1 MSADYL
7 QVVLVLGGLGLS
19 ALLIY
24 LVSSGRIK
32 NFSVSIKDW
41 FSLKAEGHPSK
52 SVEKSGSESSTQ
64 EPRILDQVH
73 RFKRVMSA
81 HGMRPEHW
89 SRFFKACNA
98 PFEIQRTDQVNDDT
112 LPKEITENLT
122 HSMFDL
128 RH

>member
-52 SVEKSGSESSTQ
+52 SVEKSGAESSTQ
-64 EPRILDQVH
+64 EPSILDQVH
-73 RFKRVMSA
+73 RSSESCPPM
-81 HGMRPEHW
+81 
-89 SRFFKACNA
+89 ACGPKIGHAFSEPVTLLSKSNA
-98 PFEIQRTDQVNDDT
+98 PTKSMTTPYPRKLREI
-112 LPKEITENLT
+112 
-122 HSMFDL
+122 
-128 RH
+128 